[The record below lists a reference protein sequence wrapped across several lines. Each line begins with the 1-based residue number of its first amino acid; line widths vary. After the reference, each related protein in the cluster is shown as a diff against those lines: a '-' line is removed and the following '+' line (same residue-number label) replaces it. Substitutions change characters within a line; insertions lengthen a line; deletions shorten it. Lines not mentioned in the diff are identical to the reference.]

1 MAIQVIFAFSQDA
14 GGVTNFFEL
23 DSAVKGKLDNT
34 VYTLGG
40 DFSLVDV
47 TDKVRTLS
55 ISRGRSA
62 LLGEVQAGSA
72 SIVLDNRA
80 RLFDPLSGSGG
91 SFPYVDNIVPR
102 KNVQILLDGVPIFSG
117 LVDDWQIDYAVSGDS
132 TTTAVCGDGFL
143 TLGQTN
149 VSTTTKSAQTSGAR
163 IGAVLTEAGWPSSKR
178 DIDTGLVTL
187 QADTPAA
194 NTNLLSYISRVKNTE
209 FGAFYMDRQGLAT
222 FEDRQATQNFAT
234 ATILGAGGVPISS
247 IEVDSS
253 TDQIF
258 NTVKLTRTGGGTET
272 RTDSTSETTYGK
284 SELSKT
290 DLLFDD
296 DTELGELADFL
307 LARHKDVAYEIT
319 SVSIVVDGL
328 TAPQRATV
336 GSLEV
341 ADPLQ
346 VVFSPSVG
354 AQISQFATLDRVEH
368 TFTRAE
374 PNHVV
379 TLSMSQAQPSFIL
392 DSTTFGKL
400 DTSTLGF

>member
-1 MAIQVIFAFSQDA
+1 MAIQVVFAFSQDA

-23 DSAVKGKLDNT
+23 DSAVRGKLDNT

-47 TDKVRTLS
+47 TTSVRTLN
-55 ISRGRSA
+55 IARGRSA

-80 RLFDPLSGSGG
+80 RLFDPLSGAGG

-163 IGAVLTEAGWPSSKR
+163 IGTVLTESGWPTGKR
-178 DIDTGLVTL
+178 DLDTGLVTL
-187 QADTPAA
+187 QTDTPAA
-194 NTNLLSYISRVKNTE
+194 DTNLLSYISRIKNTE

-234 ATILGAGGVPISS
+234 ATVLGAGGVPISS

-258 NTVKLTRTGGGTET
+258 NTVKLTRNGGGTET

-328 TAPQRATV
+328 STAQRATV
-336 GSLEV
+336 GALEV

-368 TFTRAE
+368 SFTRAE

-392 DSTTFGKL
+392 DSATFGKL
-400 DTSTLGF
+400 DTSALGF

>member
-1 MAIQVIFAFSQDA
+1 MAIQVVFAFSQDA

-132 TTTAVCGDGFL
+132 TTTAICGDGFL

-163 IGAVLTEAGWPSSKR
+163 IGSVLTESGWPTGKR
-178 DIDTGLVTL
+178 DLDAGLVSL

-194 NTNLLSYISRVKNTE
+194 NTNLLSYISTIKNTE

-234 ATILGAGGVPISS
+234 ATVLGSGGVPISS

-258 NTVKLTRTGGGTET
+258 NTVKLTRKGGGTET
-272 RTDSTSETTYGK
+272 RTDSTSETKYGK
-284 SELSKT
+284 SELSQT

-296 DTELGELADFL
+296 DAELGELADFL

-328 TAPQRATV
+328 NASQRATV
-336 GSLEV
+336 GALEV

-346 VVFSPSVG
+346 VVFAPSTG
-354 AQISQFATLDRVEH
+354 AAISQYATLDRIEH
-368 TFTRAE
+368 SFTRAE

-379 TLSMSQAQPSFIL
+379 TLSMSQAQASFIL
-392 DSTTFGKL
+392 DSALFGIL

>member
-1 MAIQVIFAFSQDA
+1 MAIQVVFAFSQDA

-80 RLFDPLSGSGG
+80 RLFDPLSGSGA

-132 TTTAVCGDGFL
+132 TTTAICGDGFL

-149 VSTTTKSAQTSGAR
+149 VTTTTKSAQTSGAR
-163 IGAVLTEAGWPSSKR
+163 IGAVLTESGWPTGKR
-178 DIDTGLVTL
+178 DLDTGLVTL

-194 NTNLLSYISRVKNTE
+194 NTNLLSYISTIKNTE

-234 ATILGAGGVPISS
+234 ATVLGSGGVPISS

-258 NTVKLTRTGGGTET
+258 NTVKLTRKGGGTET

-284 SELSKT
+284 SELSQT

-328 TAPQRATV
+328 NASQRATV
-336 GSLEV
+336 GALEV

-346 VVFSPSVG
+346 VVFAPSTG
-354 AQISQFATLDRVEH
+354 AAISQYATLDRIEH
-368 TFTRAE
+368 SFTRAE

-379 TLSMSQAQPSFIL
+379 TLSMSQAQASFIL
-392 DSTTFGKL
+392 DSALFGIL

>member
-1 MAIQVIFAFSQDA
+1 MAIQVVFAFSQDA

-23 DSAVKGKLDNT
+23 DGAVKGKLDNT

-47 TDKVRTLS
+47 TTSVRTLN
-55 ISRGRSA
+55 ITRGRSA

-80 RLFDPLSGSGG
+80 RLFDPLSGTGG

-163 IGAVLTEAGWPSSKR
+163 IGTVLTESGWPTGKR
-178 DIDTGLVTL
+178 DLDTGLVTL
-187 QADTPAA
+187 QTDTPAA
-194 NTNLLSYISRVKNTE
+194 NTNLLSYISRIKNTE

-234 ATILGAGGVPISS
+234 ATVLGTGGVPISS

-258 NTVKLTRTGGGTET
+258 NTVKLTRNGGGTET

-319 SVSIVVDGL
+319 SVSIIVDGL
-328 TAPQRATV
+328 STAQRATV
-336 GSLEV
+336 GALEV

-368 TFTRAE
+368 SFTRAE

-392 DSTTFGKL
+392 DSATFGKL

>member
-1 MAIQVIFAFSQDA
+1 MAVQVVFAFSQGA
-14 GGVTNFFEL
+14 GGVTNFFAL
-23 DSAVKGKLDNT
+23 DGAASGVLDNT

-47 TDKVRTLS
+47 TSEVRTLT

-91 SFPYVDNIVPR
+91 AFPYVSDIVPR
-102 KNVQILLDGVPIFSG
+102 KNVQILLDGQAIFSG
-117 LVDDWQIDYAVSGDS
+117 LVDDWQIDYSVSGDS

-149 VSTTTKSAQTSGAR
+149 VDATAKTAQTSGAR
-163 IGAVLTEAGWPSSKR
+163 VGAVLTEAGWPTGKR
-178 DIDTGLVTL
+178 DLDAGQVTL

-194 NTNLLSYISRVKNTE
+194 DTNLLSYISTIKNTE

-222 FEDRQATQNFAT
+222 FEDRLSTQNFA
-234 ATILGAGGVPISS
+234 AAAVLGTGGVPISS
-247 IEVDSS
+247 IEIDST

-258 NTVKLTRTGGGTET
+258 NTVALTRKGGSTAT
-272 RTDSTSETTYGK
+272 RTDSTSESAFGK
-284 SELSKT
+284 SELSQT

-296 DTELGELADFL
+296 DTELGDLADFL
-307 LARHKDVAYEIT
+307 LSRHKDVTYQIR

-328 TAPQRATV
+328 SDAQRVAV

-341 ADPLQ
+341 ADPLR
-346 VVFSPSVG
+346 VAFSPSTG
-354 AQISQFATLDRVEH
+354 AAISQFATLDRIDH
-368 TFTRAE
+368 SFTRAE

-392 DSTTFGKL
+392 DSVLFGAL
-400 DTSTLGF
+400 DASILGF